1 MRPKISRAG
10 TRKLK
15 ELPME
20 SSDGEH
26 DGQGCD
32 AQMRRLARRLDKQ
45 VQQVVQKSTHHE
57 RTAAGVHRID

>member
-1 MRPKISRAG
+1 
-10 TRKLK
+10 
-15 ELPME
+15 ME